1 MTTSIDQRTEAL
13 NAATVLFTE
22 DHSLVEAL
30 KALQSGKWTFIP
42 DKAYGSLAPA
52 LDTTEH
58 LADLA
63 DEAWNVTEL
72 CNAAGLTALAGL
84 AKRLDQSIRKVL
96 VDPRTVRDSLAGFS
110 MLTTDARITL
120 DAEED
125 NQELLQAL
133 VDQAMP
139 VGAVA

>member
-1 MTTSIDQRTEAL
+1 MTTSELDQRTEAL
-13 NAATVLFTE
+13 NAATALFTE

-30 KALQSGKWTFIP
+30 KALQSGKWTFTP

-58 LADLA
+58 LSDLA
-63 DEAWNVTEL
+63 DEAWDVSVK
-72 CNAAGLTALAGL
+72 CNSAGLTALAGL
-84 AKRLDQSIRKVL
+84 AERLDQSIRKVL

-110 MLTTDARITL
+110 VLTTDARKTL

-125 NQELLQAL
+125 NLQAM
-133 VDQAMP
+133 VNQAMP
-139 VGAVA
+139 FGAVA